1 MKKIYK
7 ILKNKFVISTVL
19 VLFYILLLHNTD
31 LASLNKRRQRVEGL
45 SLEMNQKRKKIE
57 ELKISLQE
65 IENVNSL
72 EKFAREKYYFKRSD
86 EDIFI
91 LSDK

>member
-1 MKKIYK
+1 VKKVYK
-7 ILKNKFVISTVL
+7 ILKNKYVISTVL

-31 LASLNKRRQRVEGL
+31 LASLNKRKERVEGL
-45 SLEMNQKRKKIE
+45 KLEMNQKRKKIK
-57 ELKISLQE
+57 ELKISLHE

-72 EKFAREKYYFKRSD
+72 EKFAREKYYFKRND

>member
-1 MKKIYK
+1 M
-7 ILKNKFVISTVL
+7 S
-19 VLFYILLLHNTD
+19 
-31 LASLNKRRQRVEGL
+31 
-45 SLEMNQKRKKIE
+45 QKRKEIK
-57 ELKISLQE
+57 ELKVSLHE

-72 EKFAREKYYFKRSD
+72 EKFAREKYYFKRND

>member
-1 MKKIYK
+1 MKKVYK
-7 ILKNKFVISTVL
+7 IIKNKYVISTVL

-31 LASLNKRRQRVEGL
+31 LASLNKRKERVEGL
-45 SLEMNQKRKKIE
+45 KLEMNQKRKKIQD
-57 ELKISLQE
+57 LKISLYE
-65 IENVNSL
+65 IENVKSL
-72 EKFAREKYYFKRSD
+72 EKFAREKYYFKRND

>member
-1 MKKIYK
+1 VKKVYK
-7 ILKNKFVISTVL
+7 ILKNKYVISTVL
-19 VLFYILLLHNTD
+19 VLFYILLLHSTD
-31 LASLNKRRQRVEGL
+31 LASLNKRKERVEGL
-45 SLEMNQKRKKIE
+45 KLEMNQKRKKIK
-57 ELKISLQE
+57 ELKISLGE

-72 EKFAREKYYFKRSD
+72 EKFAREKYYFKRND

>member
-1 MKKIYK
+1 MKKVYK
-7 ILKNKFVISTVL
+7 IIKNKYVISTVL

-31 LASLNKRRQRVEGL
+31 LASLNKRKERVEGL
-45 SLEMNQKRKKIE
+45 KLEMNQKRKKIQD
-57 ELKISLQE
+57 LKISLHE
-65 IENVNSL
+65 IENVKSL
-72 EKFAREKYYFKRSD
+72 EKFAREKYYFKRND

>member
-1 MKKIYK
+1 VKKVYK
-7 ILKNKFVISTVL
+7 VLKNKFVISTVL

-31 LASLNKRRQRVEGL
+31 LASLNKRKQRVAGL
-45 SLEMNQKRKKIE
+45 RLEMSQKRKKIDQ
-57 ELKISLQE
+57 LKISLHE
-65 IENVNSL
+65 IENIKSL
-72 EKFAREKYYFKRSD
+72 EKFAREKYYFKRND